1 MARPLIHV
9 CRGSDCRKDHSKRL
23 DRAPVELDGELVEVR
38 CQKLCDGPVVGVEV
52 DGRLEWFER
61 VRGAKAVHT
70 FVDLVRGGRL
80 RDVLKK
86 RRSKKRA
93 GRLRL

>member
-1 MARPLIHV
+1 MARPRIHV
-9 CRGSDCRKDHSKRL
+9 CRGSDCRKDRSKRL
-23 DRAPVELDGELVEVR
+23 DRALDRLDAELVEVR
-38 CQKLCDGPVVGVEV
+38 CQKLCDGPVVGLEV

-61 VRGAKAVHT
+61 VRGAKAV
-70 FVDLVRGGRL
+70 DALVALVLEGRL
-80 RDVLKK
+80 GDVLKK